1 MDFGFPGNVGDK
13 NLQTS
18 KHLNYVSIFN
28 YRIKKSMGGDNGA
41 SKLFG

>member
-1 MDFGFPGNVGDK
+1 MDFGFPGNIGDK

-18 KHLNYVSIFN
+18 KHLNYVSISY
-28 YRIKKSMGGDNGA
+28 YRIKKSLGGDNGA